1 LASAEYHSALWK
13 GSLRDRASDD
23 LRKGSGE
30 EVMSM
35 QAAGAGVNQ
44 SGMGGIGHTV
54 GENRGRTAIVAVGA
68 CCLFIFVCSLLPI
81 PAFQADGS
89 LAKLLFGHLRDGVFQ
104 YPFTAQNLIEIVFA
118 LGLGELWVRWKVTKR
133 EEQFLSMKL
142 LPEDPSTV
150 LTIEELGPIV
160 QRSGNVA
167 KGEGGYIAV
176 LINLLVLQLQANR
189 SVDQAVAVMSSSL
202 DIQSHRVEVRY
213 ALIRY
218 IVWIIPTLGFVGTV
232 TSMAGALGIINPTN
246 PDLGAVVNR
255 LSDAFLTTALALVES
270 AILVLLLHLV
280 GSREEEVPT
289 RAAEYCLTNLI
300 NRLYIPPAR
309 P

>member
-1 LASAEYHSALWK
+1 
-13 GSLRDRASDD
+13 
-23 LRKGSGE
+23 
-30 EVMSM
+30 MSM
-35 QAAGAGVNQ
+35 PATGAGLNQ
-44 SGMGGIGHTV
+44 PRLGGIGHTAR
-54 GENRGRTAIVAVGA
+54 ENRGRTAMTAIIG
-68 CCLFIFVCSLLPI
+68 CCIFIFVCSSLPF
-81 PAFQADGS
+81 PAFREDGT
-89 LAKLLFGHLRDGVFQ
+89 LAKLLFGHLKDGIFQ
-104 YPFTAQNLIEIVFA
+104 FPFTVQNLIEIIFA
-118 LGLGELWVRWKVTKR
+118 LGLGELWVRWNATTR
-133 EEQFLSMKL
+133 EEALLEEQFL
-142 LPEDPSTV
+142 PEDASTI
-150 LTIEELGPIV
+150 LTIDELGPIG
-160 QRSGNVA
+160 QRA
-167 KGEGGYIAV
+167 RAIAEGEGGYIAM

-218 IVWIIPTLGFVGTV
+218 IVWIIPTLGFIGTV

-246 PDLGAVVNR
+246 PDLGQVVAR

-270 AILVLLLHLV
+270 AILVLLQHLV

-300 NRLYIPPAR
+300 NRLYVAPR